1 MVAAQGAGDPGVHTP
16 CPLALLWAQ
25 QKSGQ
30 GVGVPCRPPGGKEG
44 WSPAHPEGAR
54 LRCLG
59 MGPGGKRRLAAQ
71 EGALSVSV
79 FSRVPGLYSGA
90 SACDTQKCLYTLPG
104 VPWAGSPRPRTS
116 LWRSDPAWS
125 GRGAHGCPPPPHSLA
140 PTGSGSSCCLSLGS
154 RVVWTCHRGGQG
166 GPRGLG
172 ADGQTH
178 IRRGREINRQGA
190 WLSRQLEEVLG

>member
-1 MVAAQGAGDPGVHTP
+1 MPTGPALGSTEEWAGSRGALQAPRWEGR
-16 CPLALLWAQ
+16 L
-25 QKSGQ
+25 
-30 GVGVPCRPPGGKEG
+30 VPVP
-44 WSPAHPEGAR
+44 PEGAR
-54 LRCLG
+54 TPSVSGNGSPR
-59 MGPGGKRRLAAQ
+59 KKRLAAQ

-125 GRGAHGCPPPPHSLA
+125 GRGARGCPPAPHSLA
-140 PTGSGSSCCLSLGS
+140 PAGSGSSRCLSLGS

-178 IRRGREINRQGA
+178 RRRGREINRQGA